1 MIGEVRGR
9 GLFLSIEMVKDKT
22 TREPMSKN
30 ACRLVFDACLKR
42 GLLTMSYAP
51 SFRIQPAMTIDHET
65 VDTSVAILEEVFT
78 ELSRTSHWKSE

>member
-22 TREPMSKN
+22 TREPMSKA

-51 SFRIQPAMTIDHET
+51 SFRIQPAMTIDRET
-65 VDTSVAILEEVFT
+65 VDTSVAILSEVFA
-78 ELSRTSHWKSE
+78 ELSLGTAWKSE